1 MAKQRISTPKA
12 PAALGPYSQGVAS
25 GDLLFV
31 SGQTPIDP
39 ATGTLVDSNIETST
53 RRVIENIRAIL
64 QAAGTDLEHVLKT
77 TVFLTDMGN
86 FKRMNAIYAEY
97 FTGTPPARS
106 TIQVSALPMGAQ
118 VEIEA
123 IARLP
128 EAADPA

>member
-1 MAKQRISTPKA
+1 MTKQRISTPKA

-25 GDLLFV
+25 GNLLFV

-39 ATGTLVDSNIETST
+39 ATGALVAGDIEAATRQVIKNIQ
-53 RRVIENIRAIL
+53 AIL
-64 QAAGTDLEHVLKT
+64 QAAGADLEHVLKT

-97 FTGTPPARS
+97 FTGIPPARS
-106 TIQVSALPMGAQ
+106 TIQVSALPMSAE

-128 EAADPA
+128 EKA

>member
-1 MAKQRISTPKA
+1 MTKQRISTPKA

-25 GDLLFV
+25 GNLLFV

-39 ATGTLVDSNIETST
+39 ATGALVAGDIEAATRQVIKNIQ
-53 RRVIENIRAIL
+53 AIL
-64 QAAGTDLEHVLKT
+64 QAAGAGLEHVLKT

-86 FKRMNAIYAEY
+86 FKRMNAVYAEY

-106 TIQVSALPMGAQ
+106 TIQVSALPMSAE

-128 EAADPA
+128 EKA

>member
-1 MAKQRISTPKA
+1 MTKQRISTPEA

-25 GDLLFV
+25 GNLLFV

-39 ATGTLVDSNIETST
+39 ATGALVAGSIEEST
-53 RRVIENIRAIL
+53 RQVIKNIRAIL
-64 QAAGTDLEHVLKT
+64 QAAGADLEHVLKT

-86 FKRMNAIYAEY
+86 FKRMNAVYAEF

-106 TIQVSALPMGAQ
+106 TIQVSALPMNAE

-123 IARLP
+123 IAKLP
-128 EAADPA
+128 EKA

>member
-1 MAKQRISTPKA
+1 MTKQRISTPKA

-25 GDLLFV
+25 GNLLFV
-31 SGQTPIDP
+31 SGQTPIAP
-39 ATGTLVDSNIETST
+39 ATGALVAGDIEAATRQVIKNIQ
-53 RRVIENIRAIL
+53 AIL
-64 QAAGTDLEHVLKT
+64 QAAGADLEHVLKT

-86 FKRMNAIYAEY
+86 FKRMNAVYAEY

-106 TIQVSALPMGAQ
+106 TIQVSALPMNAE

-128 EAADPA
+128 EKA

>member
-1 MAKQRISTPKA
+1 MTKQRISTPKA

-25 GDLLFV
+25 GNLLFV

-39 ATGTLVDSNIETST
+39 ATGALVAGDIEAATRQVIKNIQ
-53 RRVIENIRAIL
+53 AIL
-64 QAAGTDLEHVLKT
+64 QAAGADLEHVLKT

-86 FKRMNAIYAEY
+86 FKRMNAVYAEY

-106 TIQVSALPMGAQ
+106 TIQVSALPMSAE

-128 EAADPA
+128 EKA

>member
-25 GDLLFV
+25 GNLLFV

-39 ATGTLVDSNIETST
+39 ATGTLVDSDIEAST

-64 QAAGTDLEHVLKT
+64 QAAGADLEHVLKT

-86 FKRMNAIYAEY
+86 FKRMNAVYAEH

-128 EAADPA
+128 EAAEPE

>member
-1 MAKQRISTPKA
+1 MTKQRISTPKA

-25 GDLLFV
+25 GNLLFV

-39 ATGTLVDSNIETST
+39 ATGALVAGDIEAATRQVIKNIQ
-53 RRVIENIRAIL
+53 AIL
-64 QAAGTDLEHVLKT
+64 QAAGADLEHVLKT

-86 FKRMNAIYAEY
+86 FKCMNAVYAEY

-106 TIQVSALPMGAQ
+106 TIQVSALPMSAE

-128 EAADPA
+128 EKA